1 MTRNTISR
9 RKFLEGLAVGS
20 GVVVLAACAPA
31 AAPAASEG
39 EAAAPAEGGGAAPAA
54 GAVTI
59 AWWDYMSAA
68 NGAALD
74 TQMANYMEANPGV
87 TVERTYIPFA
97 DLKQK
102 LLQGAAAGQLPDVV
116 IIDNPDHSSFAALG
130 VFADLTDLVQ
140 TWGQADSY
148 FEGPWA
154 STVYQGKNYG
164 IPDNSNCLVLWYNK
178 DLTEPAGVQP
188 PANWDELVSA
198 SAALSDGDR
207 YGLAMSGVKS
217 EEGTFQWL
225 PFLWM
230 TGEDLPTLDSDGGRA
245 ALQLWTDLVNDGY
258 MSPGI
263 LNWTQG
269 DVKGQF
275 ENGLAAMMVNG
286 PWQIPVL
293 KDEAPDLNWDVV
305 TLPVEKQGASILGG
319 ENTAIVGAT
328 ENLDAAWELLTW
340 RQEPDNLKA
349 YLLEAGKLPSKA
361 DMAQDEAWTSD
372 PVLNVFVEQLKVAK
386 PRNYGPNYPE
396 ISNAIQEMMQAAI
409 SGQKPVDAAVAD
421 AQAVITPLL
430 PA

>member
-1 MTRNTISR
+1 MKESVLSR
-9 RKFLEGLAVGS
+9 RRFMMLSGAVG
-20 GVVVLAACAPA
+20 VTAALAACAPA
-31 AAPAASEG
+31 ATPSSSTGETGADIAPAAE
-39 EAAAPAEGGGAAPAA
+39 
-54 GAVTI
+54 AVTL
-59 AWWDYMSAA
+59 AWWDYMTAA

-74 TQMANYMEANPGV
+74 TQMAKYMDEVPNV
-87 TVERTYIPFA
+87 TIERTSIPFA

-130 VFADLTDLVQ
+130 VFADLTDLVSE
-140 TWGQADSY
+140 WGQADSY

-154 STVYQGKNYG
+154 STVYEGKNYG
-164 IPDNSNCLVLWYNK
+164 IPDNSNCLVLWNNNE
-178 DLTEPAGVQP
+178 LNAAAGVEP
-188 PANWDELVSA
+188 PTNWDELMST
-198 SAALSDGDR
+198 SAALTDGDR
-207 YGLAMSGVKS
+207 FGIAMSGVKS

-245 ALQLWTDLVNDGY
+245 ALQLWVDLVDKGY

-275 ENGLAAMMVNG
+275 ENGLAGMMVNG

-293 KDEAPDLNWDVV
+293 KEEAPDLDWSVS
-305 TLPVEKQGASILGG
+305 TLPEEKQGASILGG
-319 ENTAIVGAT
+319 ENTAIVGST

-349 YLLEAGKLPSKA
+349 YLIEAGKLPSNA
-361 DMAQDEAWTSD
+361 EMAKDETWTSD
-372 PVLNVFVEQLKVAK
+372 PVLAVFMDQLVVAK
-386 PRNYGPNYPE
+386 PRNYGPKYPE
-396 ISNAIQEMMQAAI
+396 ISNAVQEMMQAAI
-409 SGQKPVDAAVAD
+409 SGQTSVDAAVAS
-421 AQAVITPLL
+421 AQEKITPLL
-430 PA
+430 PGS

>member
-1 MTRNTISR
+1 MTRNTFSR
-9 RKFLEGLAVGS
+9 RKFLEGLAVGT
-20 GVVVLAACAPA
+20 GVIVLAGCAPA
-31 AAPAASEG
+31 AAPAASDG
-39 EAAAPAEGGGAAPAA
+39 EAAAPAEGGAAAPAA

-74 TQMANYMEANPGV
+74 TQMGKYTEANPDV
-87 TVERTYIPFA
+87 VVERTYIPFA

-178 DLTEPAGVQP
+178 DLTEPAAVQP
-188 PANWDELVSA
+188 PTNWDELVSA
-198 SAALSDGDR
+198 SAALSEGDR
-207 YGLAMSGVKS
+207 YGLAVSGVKS

-269 DVKGQF
+269 DVLGQF
-275 ENGLAAMMVNG
+275 QNGLAAMMVNG

-293 KDEAPDLNWDVV
+293 KDESPDLNWDVV
-305 TLPVEKQGASILGG
+305 TLPVEK
-319 ENTAIVGAT
+319 
-328 ENLDAAWELLTW
+328 
-340 RQEPDNLKA
+340 
-349 YLLEAGKLPSKA
+349 
-361 DMAQDEAWTSD
+361 
-372 PVLNVFVEQLKVAK
+372 
-386 PRNYGPNYPE
+386 
-396 ISNAIQEMMQAAI
+396 
-409 SGQKPVDAAVAD
+409 
-421 AQAVITPLL
+421 
-430 PA
+430 

>member
-1 MTRNTISR
+1 M
-9 RKFLEGLAVGS
+9 
-20 GVVVLAACAPA
+20 
-31 AAPAASEG
+31 
-39 EAAAPAEGGGAAPAA
+39 
-54 GAVTI
+54 
-59 AWWDYMSAA
+59 
-68 NGAALD
+68 
-74 TQMANYMEANPGV
+74 
-87 TVERTYIPFA
+87 
-97 DLKQK
+97 
-102 LLQGAAAGQLPDVV
+102 
-116 IIDNPDHSSFAALG
+116 G

-319 ENTAIVGAT
+319 ENTAIVGST